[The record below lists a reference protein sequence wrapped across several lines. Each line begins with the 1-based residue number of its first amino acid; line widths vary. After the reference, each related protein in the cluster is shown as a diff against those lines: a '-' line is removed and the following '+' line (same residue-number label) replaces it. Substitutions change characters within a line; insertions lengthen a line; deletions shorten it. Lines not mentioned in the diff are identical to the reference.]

1 MKSYKAITFTAPLRD
16 VCLATTASRPELEQQ
31 RQAAETAAYQRGRR
45 DGELA
50 LAEQLVQQ
58 RKELLELQQGV
69 VQSLQDAVPQ
79 LVQQAEEILINLALE
94 AAQKIVAH
102 IPISAKLVQAVVREA
117 TSQLE
122 DHSEIT
128 VLLHPDDLALLRKHK
143 SPILSPAPGTCRL
156 QFNTSAE
163 ITRGG
168 CMIQTRFGMLD
179 ARRETK
185 IEQLRKSLNP

>member
-16 VCLATTASRPELEQQ
+16 VCLTATASRLEIEEQWK
-31 RQAAETAAYQRGRR
+31 AAETAAYERGRR
-45 DGELA
+45 DGEKA
-50 LAEQLVQQ
+50 FSEQLVQQ
-58 RKELLELQQGV
+58 RNEIFELHQGV
-69 VQSLQDAVPQ
+69 VQSLQNAIPQ
-79 LVQQAEEILINLALE
+79 LIQQAEETLIGLALE

-102 IPISAKLVQAVVREA
+102 IPISTKLVEAVVREA
-117 TSQLE
+117 TGQLE

-128 VLLHPDDLALLRKHK
+128 VLLHPDDLALLRKYK

-156 QFNTSAE
+156 QFNTSPE

-168 CMIQTRFGMLD
+168 CMIQTRFGLLD

-185 IEQLRKSLNP
+185 IEQLRKSLAA